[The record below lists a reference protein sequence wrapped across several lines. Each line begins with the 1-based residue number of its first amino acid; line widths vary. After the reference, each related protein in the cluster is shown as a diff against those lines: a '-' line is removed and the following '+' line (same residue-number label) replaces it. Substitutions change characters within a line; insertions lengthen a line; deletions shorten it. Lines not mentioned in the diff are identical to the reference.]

1 MRTTKKH
8 FLFNAIFCLFCIIVF
23 CSCEN
28 SKVKTVLDP
37 VCDSISENKLSVDK
51 VIITDSMTIVDF
63 SYQFEEANYIFISQN
78 SFLKTGDK
86 IFKLI
91 GTKNIYTTQEHLE
104 QIHWRNFTFSL
115 IFEPIPFDTK
125 NVDFFENEDLSGWSI
140 RNIHLDS
147 SDLTCKFDVLGK
159 SKEYENK
166 VIESQETETDDY
178 YSDYDSNS
186 SSYSAP
192 EPEYIY
198 CCVVCH
204 SIVNAPK
211 SREPRPN
218 SGRCTGGSHLW
229 TNYGKVGNSLFECS
243 ECGVQIRTESRPLNT
258 NGCPVNGGNSGQHRW
273 VQRY

>member
-1 MRTTKKH
+1 MRTTKKN
-8 FLFNAIFCLFCIIVF
+8 LFNVIFCLFCAIVF

-28 SKVKTVLDP
+28 SKVKTLLDP
-37 VCDSISENKLSVDK
+37 ECDSISDNKLSVDK

-63 SYQFEEANYIFISQN
+63 SYQFEEANYIYISKN
-78 SFLKTGDK
+78 SYLKAGDK
-86 IFKLI
+86 TFKLI
-91 GTKNIYTTQEHLE
+91 GTKNIYATREHAE

-125 NVDFFENEDLSGWSI
+125 NVEFFESVSGWKI
-140 RNIHLDS
+140 KNIHLDS
-147 SDLTCKFDVLGK
+147 SELTCKYDGLGK

-166 VIESQETETDDY
+166 VIESQKTETYDY
-178 YSDYDSNS
+178 NSDYNRNS

-192 EPEYIY
+192 DPEYIY

-211 SREPRPN
+211 SKEPRPN
-218 SGRCTGGSHLW
+218 SGQCTGGYHLW

-243 ECGVQIRTESRPLNT
+243 ECGVQIRTERRPLNT
-258 NGCPVNGGNSGQHRW
+258 NGCPINAGSQHRW

>member
-1 MRTTKKH
+1 MRTTKKN
-8 FLFNAIFCLFCIIVF
+8 LFNVIFCLFCAIVF

-28 SKVKTVLDP
+28 SKVKTLLDP
-37 VCDSISENKLSVDK
+37 ECDSISDNKLSVDK

-63 SYQFEEANYIFISQN
+63 SYQFEEANYIYISQN
-78 SFLKTGDK
+78 SFLKAGDK
-86 IFKLI
+86 TFKLI
-91 GTKNIYTTQEHLE
+91 GTKNIYTTQEHAE

-147 SDLTCKFDVLGK
+147 SELTCKYDGLGK

-166 VIESQETETDDY
+166 VIESQETETYDY
-178 YSDYDSNS
+178 HSDYNRNS

-192 EPEYIY
+192 DPEYIY

-211 SREPRPN
+211 SKEPRPN
-218 SGRCTGGSHLW
+218 SGQCTGGYHLW

-258 NGCPVNGGNSGQHRW
+258 NGCPINRGGQHRW